1 MRRTYCWQRLDQPG
15 LELMQFDMDDH
26 GVNANAALID
36 GGGDPFS
43 LTLHWR
49 LDPAW
54 CSRGLKLARTGVAG
68 ETRLEIA
75 RTPQGWRINDEARPD
90 LAGCLELDV
99 SATPFCNG
107 LAIRALGEAP
117 GELAALYVDAADLSV
132 QPSRQR
138 YERLGPRRWRYID
151 LGIAAGFEAVLELD
165 DDLVVRE
172 YEGLFA
178 RI

>member
-1 MRRTYCWQRLDQPG
+1 MRRTYCWRQLDLPG
-15 LELMQFDMDDH
+15 LELMQFDKGDG
-26 GVNANAALID
+26 GVSADATLID
-36 GGGDPFS
+36 GGPNPFL

-54 CSRGLKLARTGVAG
+54 RSRTLRLERICNAG

-75 RTPQGWRINDEARPD
+75 RAAQGWRIDGAARPD
-90 LAGCLELDV
+90 LAACLEIDV

-117 GELAALYVDAADLSV
+117 GELTALYVDAADLSV

-138 YERLGPRRWRYID
+138 YERIGPRRWRYID
-151 LGIAAGFEAVLELD
+151 LGVAAGFEAVLELD
-165 DDLVVRE
+165 DDLVVRD

-178 RI
+178 RL